1 MATSLYELRE
11 EVDRL
16 TAVYETLLRL
26 WQQDLARV
34 IGELGAGLDE
44 VRDEAPAGED
54 QGKVPATDPAGSSLQ
69 AALRRHPES
78 TLDGLRESRRHRGP
92 SQHCGS

>member
-44 VRDEAPAGED
+44 VREQMELIETEQRLVEPG
-54 QGKVPATDPAGSSLQ
+54 
-69 AALRRHPES
+69 
-78 TLDGLRESRRHRGP
+78 
-92 SQHCGS
+92 